1 MSGRQRRPTCGLKRR
16 QFAQGVLTAAVAG
29 NLGER
34 PISAAAGKLQTMAK
48 SKPTQAVRLE
58 SLTWAE
64 AEAVLRQHRLAVVPI
79 GARCKEHGLH
89 LPLNTDF
96 LMAEYLAERI
106 ARDCPVVLLP
116 TVQYGYYPAFVEYP
130 GSMHIRRDVFR
141 DTLEDIC
148 HSLARHGLRR
158 VYFLNT
164 GISTNWAL
172 EPARQHLAAAGIL
185 IEYTDLTSATAAV
198 EAGLKQQSAGTHADE
213 IETSMM
219 LYMAPQVVHLQRAQR
234 DIQPERGPGP
244 LTRDPAARH
253 GVYSPTGAWGD
264 PTLATPEKGRIVTE
278 ALVAHIKDSLH
289 AFAAENYVPA
299 PPRERYL
306 KP

>member
-1 MSGRQRRPTCGLKRR
+1 MSGSQRRPARGPKRR

-29 NLGER
+29 IVGEA
-34 PISAAAGKLQTMAK
+34 PVSTASAKPQTMPQTM
-48 SKPTQAVRLE
+48 PTQAVRLE

-64 AEAVLRQHRLAVVPI
+64 AEAVLRQHRLAVVPV
-79 GARCKEHGLH
+79 GARCKEHGMH

-106 ARDCPVVLLP
+106 AQDCPVVLLP

-130 GSMHIRRDVFR
+130 GSMHIRQDAFR

-164 GISTNWAL
+164 GISTSWAL

-185 IEYTDLTSATAAV
+185 MEYTDLTSATAAV
-198 EAGLKQQSAGTHADE
+198 EAGLRQQSAGTHADE
-213 IETSMM
+213 IETSML
-219 LYMAPQVVHLQRAQR
+219 LYMAPQVVQLQRAQR
-234 DIQPERGPGP
+234 DIHPERGPGP
-244 LTRDPAARH
+244 LTRDPAARK

-264 PTLATPEKGRIVTE
+264 PTLATKEKGRIVTE
-278 ALVAHIKDSLH
+278 ALVAHIKDALR
-289 AFAAENYVPA
+289 AFAAEHYVPA